1 MSDLYS
7 EILVSRLPQPI
18 DVLKRTGLIAGVIVS
33 LAGSVMITPVLFLAA
48 IAFGVGIW
56 YFFPRFNVEY
66 EYLIVNKDMDIDI
79 IYSRKKRKKGAE
91 FNLNDMDILAPLKSH
106 RMDYYNGN
114 TQMKI
119 CDFTSGRNDITP
131 YAMVIKGEKVLLE
144 LDQETVENMRRTYPN
159 KVFLD

>member
-7 EILVSRLPQPI
+7 EILVSRQPQPI
-18 DVLKRTGLIAGVIVS
+18 NVLKKAGLIAGVIVG
-33 LAGSVMITPVLFLAA
+33 LAGGVMITPVLLLAA

-66 EYLIVNKDMDIDI
+66 EYLIVNKDLDVDI
-79 IYSRKKRKKGAE
+79 IYSQKKRKKGAE
-91 FNLNDMDILAPLKSH
+91 FDLNDMDILAPLNSH

-114 TQMKI
+114 TRMKI
-119 CDFTSGRNDITP
+119 CDFTSGRDDITP
-131 YAMVIKGEKVLLE
+131 YAMVIKGQKILLE
-144 LDQETVENMRRTYPN
+144 LDRETVENMRRTYPN